1 MVLWGHMETKTVKGK
16 IEVEKANDNEIY
28 KYEIPKAWV
37 QFRGLPKEL
46 RNFDIIWAIGSIL
59 GVTKMVDMK
68 FTREFGRSRIKVA
81 VLDPDLIPD
90 LVHVVIGD
98 FVYELQFRVEDEEN
112 NDDPNQLIWI
122 LLQIL
127 RMKTKGVM

>member
-1 MVLWGHMETKTVKGK
+1 METKTVKGK